1 LGAELRDL
9 RRFLAVYQSYA
20 TSLQSKIDHLER
32 IETRVGED
40 IAVYTRYLGQTI
52 AVDPLDRQAKD
63 SKESNTTLFK
73 TWCNRFEAAADFVVY
88 EFVDLEVKLESDE
101 PRSTWLTRPDLWNRE
116 HLVVLA
122 GWFGT
127 MNSAPGGMPEVQYAV
142 PVALVSRYP
151 VETAPNVAET
161 DPNIVKPAKNIVKPA
176 PNTVKPAKNIVEP
189 HDQDVIFKVKRHY
202 LRARQFYVKLG
213 RKDQVDRG
221 VISPA
226 IASVQAKQ
234 AVTGSRACMLLGREI
249 TRQDALT
256 GMFKLRRWVGAGVTD
271 ISSPCR

>member
-1 LGAELRDL
+1 VYMRCRKTTLGAELQDL

-40 IAVYTRYLGQTI
+40 VAVYTRYLGQTI
-52 AVDPLDRQAKD
+52 AVDPLDRQAQD
-63 SKESNTTLFK
+63 SKDKSNATFFK
-73 TWCNRFEAAADFVVY
+73 TWCNRFKVEADFVVY

-127 MNSAPGGMPEVQYAV
+127 MNSAPGGMPQVQYAV

-151 VETAPNVAET
+151 IETAPNVAET
-161 DPNIVKPAKNIVKPA
+161 NPNIVKPASNVVEPA
-176 PNTVKPAKNIVEP
+176 PNIVEP

-256 GMFKLRRWVGAGVTD
+256 GMFKLARD
-271 ISSPCR
+271 